1 MLHVQISP
9 EAGARPILTLLCQ
22 FWVHQFYAPK
32 LRKNLITENV
42 HRAIASGT
50 TGLERVFRGL
60 IATPFPSIKDE
71 K

>member
-9 EAGARPILTLLCQ
+9 DAGAKSILTLVCQ
-22 FWVHQFYAPK
+22 FWAHQFYAPK

-42 HRAIASGT
+42 HRAIASGAT
-50 TGLERVFRGL
+50 ALEGLFRGL
-60 IATPFPSIKDE
+60 IAALFPSIKDE